1 MQARE
6 FLIRLHLCSQIG
18 LVNEQRLFT
27 YFQQTQQI
35 PDLLTLMQLTNFNQA
50 KAAYFLQEFNSRQL
64 YEQCCLNQR
73 QAQILTILDDEYPVQ
88 LKQIYQPPLVLFA
101 KGDLALLKTPQLAVV
116 GARKMSSYA
125 KKVLTGLIP
134 PLCQQ
139 LTIVSG
145 LASGVDG
152 LAHQLALKYHGQTI
166 AVIGNGL
173 DYFYPK
179 ENTELQ
185 KQIMQQGLILTEYAL
200 GQKPLRFHFPYRN
213 RIIAGLC
220 HSLLVVEAKHQSGSL
235 ITANLALQ
243 ENRNV
248 LAIPGALD
256 HELSQGCNE
265 LIQAGAKLII
275 KPSDILEEFSNYLTK
290 LHKIE

>member
-18 LVNEQRLFT
+18 LANEQRLFE
-27 YFQQTQQI
+27 YFKQMQKL
-35 PDLLTLMQLTNFNQA
+35 PDSTTLMQLTHFNQA
-50 KAAYFLQEFNSRQL
+50 KAACFLQEFNSKQL
-64 YEQCCLNQR
+64 YEKCLLHSQET
-73 QAQILTILDDEYPVQ
+73 QIITILDEVYPLQ

-101 KGDLALLKTPQLAVV
+101 KGNVALLKEPLLAVV
-116 GARKMSSYA
+116 GARNMSAYA
-125 KKVLTGLIP
+125 KRALEMLLPTVCK
-134 PLCQQ
+134 Q

-145 LASGVDG
+145 LARGVDG
-152 LAHQLALKYHGQTI
+152 LAHHITLQNQGKTI

-173 DYFYPK
+173 DRSYPR
-179 ENTELQ
+179 ENTRLQ
-185 KQIMQQGLILTEYAL
+185 QQIMTDGLVLSEYAL
-200 GQKPLRFHFPYRN
+200 GQAPLRFHFPYRN

-256 HELSQGCNE
+256 QELSKGCNE
-265 LIQAGAKLII
+265 LIQAGAKLICT
-275 KPSDILEEFSNYLTK
+275 PNDILEEFPNYLTK